1 MFVGRLN
8 NLWKELNWSTYIK
21 PSWFGEYHD
30 WRASRVMSEDR
41 IALREFNENE
51 LEFYYKHD
59 EIIMDRYK
67 SWAIVWVFKNQS
79 ERLNAYAYLVEEW
92 KRAKSRGVY
101 YYRMK
106 RCLYYEQRF
115 GECYGSVLRYSSNI
129 YFEQYKNVKLI
140 NAKLCPVNYNK
151 EKNDE
156 IYNLNKYPFSLRVDF
171 KGRHALFHISPLSV
185 DKDELP
191 NKLEIVIYK
200 HELEG
205 YVVFPLTIS
214 YAFHPMYFN
223 LKNIVKVIR
232 LPFYFDQKL
241 EYRFQSYPLS
251 IDERVML
258 ILTRFYNEHRST
270 YNALW
275 RDWMRNQ
282 FEATDTQALYFFFAC
297 ILGFSSILNLYT
309 DLDARRLIGFR
320 RLSNVSL
327 NFFPRDQRM
336 YYIKFDTEPAFN
348 RRGNNAWDWDYPNYD
363 KDGSIYVRQPVHA
376 GNYVF
381 FFPDYT
387 TRITGEKNP
396 LLDRFF
402 ITSWA
407 NTGVWD
413 MSTVSRPKEQHRYSI
428 DWSRKRLIVVHNQI
442 EDIDWL
448 SQDMPNAA
456 GNGELPFVVNL
467 GFLCNA
473 NSYWTLEMFN
483 KRMYVRRLSEFIN
496 DFNFGSGFWL
506 NRRYLMFDVRFNDV
520 ELYYSCWDGV
530 LYVNLFWDELKV
542 ASYQLDYNYQ
552 VPYKTNNFWADYKE
566 YSRKA
571 WKVDMQVNWLEKQIE
586 QEKRNA
592 VINGFMSVLGIGSN
606 LATKSAAGVAGAVG
620 GIASLINSGLTT
632 SESIQFKRKQI
643 EELKGDFAY
652 QTYEQLKSNTFFNY
666 EYSDLDIKAQF
677 LQQKIDWRDDNL
689 LEMIY
694 EVNDVQHLK
703 IKDLFNRLTCLV
715 ALNAKLFYVQFQIDD
730 PYFHSKDIDELS
742 QGVYMIEDDVSFIL
756 TYEQTSDNKL
766 KACYGVTYDYKTS

>member
-1 MFVGRLN
+1 MMFVGRLN

-21 PSWFGEYHD
+21 PSWFGGYHD
-30 WRASRVMSEDR
+30 WRASHVMSEDR

-140 NAKLCPVNYNK
+140 NAKLCPVNYSK

-171 KGRHALFHISPLSV
+171 KGRHVLYNPNNLLLRKRNYA
-185 DKDELP
+185 
-191 NKLEIVIYK
+191 NKLELVIYK
-200 HELEG
+200 HESEG
-205 YVVFPLTIS
+205 YIVFPLVFT
-214 YAFHPMYFN
+214 YAFHPMYFD

-232 LPFYFDQKL
+232 LPFYFGQQL
-241 EYRFQSYPLS
+241 EYRFWSYPLC
-251 IDERVML
+251 INETVFL
-258 ILTRFYNEHRST
+258 ILVRLFNEYMGPYNTIWRNWLKDNNTILDVYAIYFVFAYMFGFRSI
-270 YNALW
+270 L
-275 RDWMRNQ
+275 
-282 FEATDTQALYFFFAC
+282 ALYTPNDIDNFLYHSPLTNAN
-297 ILGFSSILNLYT
+297 LNY
-309 DLDARRLIGFR
+309 
-320 RLSNVSL
+320 
-327 NFFPRDQRM
+327 FPQGRRM
-336 YYIKFDTEPAFN
+336 YYVKFDTAGEETSSF
-348 RRGNNAWDWDYPNYD
+348 GTGVHWDWEYPEYTI
-363 KDGSIYVRQPVHA
+363 DGSIKFRKPPKG
-376 GNYVF
+376 GNYTF
-381 FFPDYT
+381 FFPLFTRPLTKERNTLFEGYQVSSWITNRIDGRWIVIYDET
-387 TRITGEKNP
+387 TNSKFPFFHQDLKN
-396 LLDRFF
+396 
-402 ITSWA
+402 
-407 NTGVWD
+407 
-413 MSTVSRPKEQHRYSI
+413 YS
-428 DWSRKRLIVVHNQI
+428 S
-442 EDIDWL
+442 
-448 SQDMPNAA
+448 
-456 GNGELPFVVNL
+456 GTLPFIFNL
-467 GFLCNA
+467 GFLCT
-473 NSYWTLEMFN
+473 SDHYWTLKQFN
-483 KRMYVRRLSEFIN
+483 EQMYVRRLSEFIN

-530 LYVNLFWDELKV
+530 LYVNLFWEDLQV

-552 VPYKTNNFWADYKE
+552 VPYQTNNFWANYKE
-566 YSRKA
+566 YSRKT
-571 WKVDMQVNWLEKQIE
+571 WKVDMQINWLEKQIE

-592 VINGFMSVLGIGSN
+592 IIGGITSVLGIGAN
-606 LATKSAAGVAGAVG
+606 LTTKSAFGVVSMVSGVA
-620 GIASLINSGLTT
+620 SLVNSGLNTT
-632 SESIQFKRKQI
+632 DSIQFKRKQI
-643 EELKGDFAY
+643 EELKGDFQY
-652 QTYEQLKSNTFFNY
+652 QTYEQLRSNTFFNY

-715 ALNAKLFYVQFQIDD
+715 ALNAKLFYVQIQIDD

-742 QGVYMIEDDVSFIL
+742 QGVYMIEDDVSFNL